1 MGEPN
6 SLRMSRQRKFANPV
20 AQARSL
26 MQINWARPF
35 STDSSEIIGWLVSVL
50 PASAEPNRADQERC
64 VWLDPCD
71 LNSQIGSSNYA
82 LRTRRL

>member
-35 STDSSEIIGWLVSVL
+35 STDSSEIIGWLVS
-50 PASAEPNRADQERC
+50 ASARKRRTEPG
-64 VWLDPCD
+64 
-71 LNSQIGSSNYA
+71 GSGA
-82 LRTRRL
+82 LRLARPL